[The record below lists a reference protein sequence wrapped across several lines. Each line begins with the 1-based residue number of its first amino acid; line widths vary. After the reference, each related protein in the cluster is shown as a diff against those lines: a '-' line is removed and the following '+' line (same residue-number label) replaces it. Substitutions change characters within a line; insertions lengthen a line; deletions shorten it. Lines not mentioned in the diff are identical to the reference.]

1 MATEVEMQ
9 KRKGKREEEDRNVWN
24 SMRKERDFH
33 RGKGLVSFFLL
44 FFERKNMITS
54 SSSIVS
60 SFRYRTN
67 MNPELWYEVSSQN
80 LIRYMLINRAHIPF

>member
-33 RGKGLVSFFLL
+33 RGKGLVSFFFA
-44 FFERKNMITS
+44 FF
-54 SSSIVS
+54 
-60 SFRYRTN
+60 
-67 MNPELWYEVSSQN
+67 
-80 LIRYMLINRAHIPF
+80 